1 MNQYEFWFSS
11 ILARQKLPYQQTTY
25 KILAEEDI
33 NFLNI
38 KLHIQWMLY
47 QSISDEIS
55 VSSNLICFFK

>member
-1 MNQYEFWFSS
+1 MDQYEFWFSS
-11 ILARQKLPYQQTTY
+11 ILERQKLPYQQTTY